1 MAGRLLVS
9 PPQACAADPFQTL
22 PLDALLDELELA
34 HQQLAGVGSQPTG
47 TSAGAQPPDPS
58 PDQPESDRPPGTES
72 HDRRPARAHDTS
84 GPVLRGGPG
93 IGFEPGRAG
102 SLPLASASGL
112 SGTPLPGLALA
123 LMQRHWSEAE
133 RERIR
138 CAADALRRRLA
149 GDTVTFVINR
159 NLNSSNICQL
169 RCGFCAFRRDDG
181 DAGAYRLSL
190 DQLCERAAE
199 AHRLGATEL
208 CLQAA
213 LDPQARLR
221 GSHLAWAEQL
231 LQHLSAAAPGVHLH
245 AFSPQEL
252 LFFAQADGLS
262 LDAVLLR
269 LRRAGLG
276 SVPGTAAE
284 VLSERIR
291 RVICPEKLSARAWVT
306 VMLQV
311 QRHGLTAT
319 STLMAGHIEQAADQ
333 VAHLLTLVALQRHAW
348 QHHCRGFSEFVL
360 LPFIGASAPAPLRQ
374 RVGRD
379 QPDTEAMLLLT
390 AQARLLLGPWFVH
403 HQPSWVKLTLPQAV
417 EALRWGCDDIG
428 GTLME
433 EHITTM
439 AGASGGTCQSPHD
452 LQRAVRSIGRPVRQ
466 RTTLYGVPPVEDAFH
481 PAAAASPATG
491 LPS

>member
-1 MAGRLLVS
+1 MAGSTPSSGGLGRQPPLSLCPEAWGSAGRLLV
-9 PPQACAADPFQTL
+9 PP
-22 PLDALLDELELA
+22 PLDREAERFQALSAPDLIVLIEAAHNALLA
-34 HQQLAGVGSQPTG
+34 S
-47 TSAGAQPPDPS
+47 
-58 PDQPESDRPPGTES
+58 
-72 HDRRPARAHDTS
+72 
-84 GPVLRGGPG
+84 PVL
-93 IGFEPGRAG
+93 G
-102 SLPLASASGL
+102 SSHGQHVADSA
-112 SGTPLPGLALA
+112 LPGLALA
-123 LMQRHWSEAE
+123 LLHRPWTSSE
-133 RERIR
+133 RETIR
-138 CAADALRRRLA
+138 AAADALRHRLA
-149 GDTVTFVINR
+149 GDTVTFVHNR
-159 NLNSSNICQL
+159 NLNSSNVCAL

-181 DAGAYRLSL
+181 QPGAFRFAVEELG
-190 DQLCERAAE
+190 ERARE
-199 AHRLGATEL
+199 ASRLGATEL

-213 LDPQARLR
+213 LDPDARLR

-231 LQHLSAAAPGVHLH
+231 LRHLREVAPGIHLH

-252 LFFAQADGLS
+252 QFIAQSDGLP
-262 LDAVLLR
+262 LARVLAHLR
-269 LRRAGLG
+269 QAGLG

-306 VMLQV
+306 VMLQL
-311 QRHGLTAT
+311 QDQGLQAT
-319 STLMAGHIEQAADQ
+319 STLMAGHIEGPADLA
-333 VAHLLTLVALQRHAW
+333 AHLSTLVALQRRAW
-348 QHHCRGFSEFVL
+348 QHHRRGFSEFVL

-439 AGASGGTCQSPHD
+439 AGASGGTSQTPQA
-452 LQRAVRSIGRPVRQ
+452 LRRAVRAIGRPVRQ
-466 RTTLYGVPPVEDAFH
+466 RTTLYE
-481 PAAAASPATG
+481 PAAATARFEASGCGAQP
-491 LPS
+491 